1 MRLQARADLDAA
13 ALGGGRSR
21 IDDDVQ
27 GRQFVLA
34 VTERFARQALDA
46 VAFHG
51 VARGLDADGEPEPG
65 LARFVGTSEDEE
77 QRI

>member
-1 MRLQARADLDAA
+1 M
-13 ALGGGRSR
+13 
-21 IDDDVQ
+21 
-27 GRQFVLA
+27 LA
-34 VTERFARQALDA
+34 VTERFARQALNA